1 MRDVSLADDNQQAR
15 EDLKNLLRFTEQ
27 MLATREKTVF
37 DIAEYPIRLTERDLT
52 DAVGTPLPGVSFGP
66 SEDVWLSFARMRERP
81 PPKVSADLEPW
92 LRSEARPTPAKP
104 PGLLVERILFVTADE
119 ATDLIE
125 ASFTRQDAVWQI
137 ENNPGEPER
146 WSVQLR
152 PAELP
157 SVVEAL
163 ERYVTGP
170 WRAWAEEE
178 APRRRAIELYSA
190 LYKAQA
196 QIAAAGGE
204 GGLELVVGIGLAR
217 WQHGSSRINLPL
229 IEQRAEF
236 ELDETNG
243 NLAIIARGVPPTP
256 ALRAFLDLGI
266 QGAAELQREMTARL
280 ERVSKD
286 PDLEFSPF
294 QRASFLSVLETCAAR
309 LDASGTVLPADEEL
323 GLASETLRIGQ
334 GFCVIVR
341 PRREDILRD
350 DIRRQIDALSTE
362 DKELP
367 ETARRFVLPPPDVAP
382 EDIGAIDLKGL
393 DLPAGGSSFGAWTG
407 VGGTDREVAAS
418 KAKDWLFFPLPANEE
433 QEDIARRLQ
442 DKDVSGVVVQGP
454 PGTGKTHTIANIIGH
469 AMATGQ
475 RVLVSAHTAEALSAI
490 RDKLPPALRDLTIA
504 VTHSDREGA
513 RQLEEAV
520 LALAERAQ
528 SINPRETKQRAEDM
542 LRVIRRDDSRI
553 AEIDLEL
560 EQIARANLSRMP
572 WRGAEALPQ
581 DIAAWLSQQGA
592 KHAWFPDDLDL
603 IAVHVPQFT
612 EAEISE
618 AQSLRRLL
626 GADISYRVTN
636 LPSGSDGLPA
646 LGELVSAHRT
656 LREAGERLQ
665 RERDGSL
672 PRPDLSVAQVGE
684 PADLLGWLERLRA
697 WYESTGSYEWMREA
711 WAALAG
717 SQQQLRF
724 SQDTVR
730 PMLEEAAR
738 LAKRGEAL
746 ALHAMELSEIPEADR
761 LGEALANLAGGRA
774 PFGFFKGFGRNPIKE
789 AIQSARIAAEPPQ
802 DTTAWAKVS
811 DLHNWR
817 REVRSFVARW
827 NALAAQH
834 SFTLLPEEQ
843 TASRDILKKIGNP
856 LHEMLALAVDAKAR
870 ATRLRVLFPYGI
882 DVDSV
887 IIRVEVS
894 IAISALQANLG
905 DADCLAAQNLRDGLR
920 QDGFRIGGQLGE
932 ALQQVADG
940 LGTPELADAEAA
952 EIWRNVQREA
962 DRVGKLGE
970 SLRRLSTLADI
981 VRTSGAPKWAEQIQR
996 HEFSE
1001 VDDVLPTDWQDAWDY
1016 ARAKGFLARV
1026 ANREKV
1032 QALTAARAELLASRE
1047 RRFLD
1052 TIELMTYL
1060 GLRIR
1065 LTENVQAAL
1074 RKFLSALSRLPKTA
1088 GAKTAGRQ
1096 RRILRDS
1103 LQQAVKAIP
1112 CWIMPEWRVAEQLPP
1127 DLGSFDLVIIDE
1139 ASQSNISAL
1148 PVVLRGKKLLI
1159 VGDDR
1164 QVSPVSVGIEEAV
1177 VNRLRATYLSGQPL
1191 AEQID
1196 PATSLYELGGMMYP
1210 GKVIVL
1216 REHFRCV
1223 EPIIRFSS
1231 RFYGGHLVPLRL
1243 PKPSE
1248 RLDPPLI
1255 DVLVEDGKRRG
1266 DVNESEA
1273 TYIIEEIKRTI
1284 ADPILNS
1291 AGKRSIGVIS
1301 LHANKQ
1307 AKLIYDRLIHAVG
1320 PEIMSDHHIMCGD
1333 AATFQGQERDII
1345 FLSMVHDSSTAS
1357 KQSSRLYEQRY
1368 NVALSRARDRMVLVR
1383 SVTPS
1388 MLKEGDIKLEVLR
1401 HFQDPM
1407 AGGRIGQSDDML
1419 AACESNFERDVGQRL
1434 LQAGYRV
1441 RAQVPAGGYRIDFVV
1456 EGENDRRLAVEL
1468 DGDSFHGPERWA
1480 QDVKRQ
1486 KALERVGWTFWR
1498 CWASEWE
1505 SAKDTV
1511 FADLVGALQERGIS
1525 PIGAAAAGDAIPV
1538 EFRTVMHRPKPNEPI
1553 EPTSNNAEPA
1563 TQDKSADKSDTK
1575 SAKGDDDIRVSAGD
1589 IVSVRYADGKAR
1601 VRRVHIVTDGTAD
1614 GRDRISPTS
1623 PLGTAIMDLRVED
1636 ETEVI
1641 IDGRTRMVIVER
1653 IDRAA

>member
-1 MRDVSLADDNQQAR
+1 MRDDSLAGDDQQVR

-37 DIAEYPIRLTERDLT
+37 DITEYPIRLAERDLM
-52 DAVGTPLPGVSFGP
+52 DAAGNPLPGVGFGP
-66 SEDVWLSFARMRERP
+66 SEDVWLSFARMREQP
-81 PPKVSADLEPW
+81 PPKAPADLEPW

-104 PGLLVERILFVTADE
+104 PGLLSERVLFVTADE
-119 ATDLIE
+119 VTDLIE
-125 ASFTRQDAVWQI
+125 ASFVHEDAVGQI
-137 ENNPGEPER
+137 ATNPGEPER
-146 WSVQLR
+146 WSVPLR

-163 ERYVTGP
+163 ERHVKGA

-178 APRRRAIELYSA
+178 APRRKAIELYSA
-190 LYKAQA
+190 LYKAHA

-217 WQHGSSRINLPL
+217 WQHGGRRINLPL

-236 ELDETNG
+236 ELDETSG
-243 NLAIIARGVPPTP
+243 NLSILARGVPPTP
-256 ALRAFLDLGI
+256 ALRAFLDLSI
-266 QGAAELQREMTARL
+266 SGAADLQREMTARL
-280 ERVSKD
+280 DRISKD
-286 PDLEFSPF
+286 PDLAFGPF
-294 QRASFLSVLETCAAR
+294 EPASFLGVLETCAAR
-309 LDASGTVLPADEEL
+309 LDASGTVLPTDEEL
-323 GLASETLRIGQ
+323 GPAGEALRIGQ
-334 GFCVIVR
+334 GFCIIVR
-341 PRREDILRD
+341 TRREDILRD

-362 DKELP
+362 GDELP
-367 ETARRFVLPPPDVAP
+367 ETARRFVLSPPDVAP
-382 EDIGAIDLKGL
+382 EDVGPIDIGKL
-393 DLPAGGSSFGAWTG
+393 DEPPGGFGTG
-407 VGGTDREVAAS
+407 TWSGGGGGDGAAP

-433 QEDIARRLQ
+433 QEEIARRLQ
-442 DKDVSGVVVQGP
+442 DKDVFGVVVQGP

-520 LALAERAQ
+520 SALAERAQ
-528 SINPRETKQRAEDM
+528 LINPREARQRAEDL
-542 LRVIRRDDSRI
+542 LRAIRREDGRV
-553 AEIDLEL
+553 AEIDIEL
-560 EQIARANLSRMP
+560 EQIARANLARVP

-581 DIAAWLSQQGA
+581 DIAAWVAQQGD
-592 KHAWFPDDLDL
+592 KHAWFPDCLDL
-603 IAVHVPQFT
+603 VPHHAPKFG

-618 AQSLRRLL
+618 ARSLRRRL
-626 GADISYRVTN
+626 GADIGYEATQ
-636 LPSGSDGLPA
+636 LPSGSDALPPLGA
-646 LGELVSAHRT
+646 LVTAHRT
-656 LREAGERLQ
+656 LREAGERRQ

-672 PRPDLSVAQVGE
+672 PRPALTAAQAGE
-684 PADLLGWLERLRA
+684 PAELLAWLERLAA
-697 WYESTGSYEWMREA
+697 WHESAGAYEWMREA
-711 WAALAG
+711 WGALAG
-717 SQQQLRF
+717 GRQQHRF
-724 SQDTVR
+724 SADALR
-730 PMLEEAAR
+730 PMLDEAAH
-738 LAKRGEAL
+738 LAGRGEAL
-746 ALHAMELSEIPEADR
+746 ALHALELPEIPEADR
-761 LGEALANLAGGRA
+761 LGEALANLAAGRP
-774 PFGFFKGFGRNPIKE
+774 PFGFFKGFGRNPIKD
-789 AIQSARIAAEPPQ
+789 AVQASRIAAEPPR
-802 DTTAWAKVS
+802 DAAAWAKLA
-811 DLHNWR
+811 DLHSWR
-817 REVRSFVARW
+817 REVRGFVARW
-827 NALAAQH
+827 NAFAAQH
-834 SFTLLPEEQ
+834 SLTRLPEEH
-843 TASRDILKKIGNP
+843 TRSREALAQLGKR
-856 LHEMLALAVDAKAR
+856 LTEMLALAADAPAR
-870 ATRLRVLFPYGI
+870 SARLQALFPYGLDI
-882 DVDSV
+882 DAV
-887 IIRVEVS
+887 IIRIDISV
-894 IAISALQANLG
+894 AIPALRANLG
-905 DADCLAAQNLRDGLR
+905 DADLFAAERLRDRLR
-920 QDGFRIGGQLGE
+920 EDGVRIGGQIGE

-940 LGTPELADAEAA
+940 LGAVDLADAEAA
-952 EIWRNVQREA
+952 DIWRDVQREA
-962 DRVGKLGE
+962 DRVGKLRDD
-970 SLRRLSTLADI
+970 LQRLAALAEP
-981 VRTSGAPKWAEQIQR
+981 VRASGAAVWADQIQQQVPGDSD
-996 HEFSE
+996 E
-1001 VDDVLPTDWQDAWDY
+1001 VLPLDWQDAWDH

-1032 QALTAARAELLASRE
+1032 QALTASRADLVASRE
-1047 RRFLD
+1047 RRFLEA
-1052 TIELMTYL
+1052 IELMTYL
-1060 GLRIR
+1060 GLRNR
-1065 LTENVQAAL
+1065 LTENIQAAL
-1074 RKFLSALSRLPKTA
+1074 RKFLSALTRLPKTA

-1148 PVVLRGKKLLI
+1148 PVLLRGKKLLI

-1164 QVSPVSVGIEEAV
+1164 QVSPVSVGVEEAV
-1177 VNRLRATYLSGQPL
+1177 VNRLRTTYLTGQPL

-1266 DVNESEA
+1266 DVNDAEA
-1273 TYIIEEIKRTI
+1273 TYIIEEIKRAI
-1284 ADPILNS
+1284 ADPVINA

-1301 LHANKQ
+1301 LHADKQ

-1320 PEIMSDHHIMCGD
+1320 PETMSDHHIMCGD

-1345 FLSMVHDSSTAS
+1345 FLSMVHDGDTAS

-1407 AGGRIGQSDDML
+1407 AGGRIGQSHDVL
-1419 AACESNFERDVGQRL
+1419 AACESKFERDVGQRL
-1434 LQAGYRV
+1434 LQAGYRI

-1456 EGENDRRLAVEL
+1456 EGENDRRLAIEL

-1505 SAKDTV
+1505 SAKDAV
-1511 FADLVGALQERGIS
+1511 FSDLVTTLQERSIS
-1525 PIGAAAAGDAIPV
+1525 PIGAANAGDALLV
-1538 EFRTVMHRPKPNEPI
+1538 EFRTVRHRPKLDESVEPA
-1553 EPTSNNAEPA
+1553 SNNVAPETPAETVDEVA
-1563 TQDKSADKSDTK
+1563 LDVAEAD
-1575 SAKGDDDIRVSAGD
+1575 GDIRVSAGD
-1589 IVSVRYADGKAR
+1589 SVSVRYVDGKAR
-1601 VRRVHIVTDGTAD
+1601 ALKVHIVADGTAN

-1623 PLGTAIMDLRVED
+1623 PLGAAIMGLRAED
-1636 ETEVI
+1636 ETEVVI
-1641 IDGRTRMVIVER
+1641 EGRTRMVIVES

>member
-1 MRDVSLADDNQQAR
+1 MPDDSLAGDDQQTR

-27 MLATREKTVF
+27 MLATREKTTF

-52 DAVGTPLPGVSFGP
+52 DPAGEPLPGIGFGP
-66 SEDVWLSFARMRERP
+66 SEDVWLSFVRMRERP
-81 PPKVSADLEPW
+81 PPKPPAELEPW

-104 PGLLVERILFVTADE
+104 PSLLSERVVFVAADE

-125 ASFTRQDAVWQI
+125 AAFAHEDEVGQMAT
-137 ENNPGEPER
+137 NPGEPER
-146 WSVQLR
+146 WSVPVR

-157 SVVEAL
+157 SVVETL
-163 ERYVTGP
+163 HRYIAGP
-170 WRAWAEEE
+170 WRAWADEE
-178 APRRRAIELYSA
+178 APRRKAIELYSA
-190 LYKAQA
+190 LYKAHA

-217 WQHGSSRINLPL
+217 WQHVGRRINLPL

-236 ELDETNG
+236 ELDETSG
-243 NLAIIARGVPPTP
+243 NLSILARGVPPTP

-266 QGAAELQREMTARL
+266 AGAAELQREMTARL
-280 ERVSKD
+280 DSISKD
-286 PDLEFSPF
+286 PDLAFGPF
-294 QRASFLSVLETCAAR
+294 QPASFLGVLETCAAR
-309 LDASGTVLPADEEL
+309 LDASGTVLPANEDL
-323 GLASETLRIGQ
+323 GPAGEALRIGR
-334 GFCVIVR
+334 GFCIIVR
-341 PRREDILRD
+341 ARREDILRD

-362 DKELP
+362 GKELP

-382 EDIGAIDLKGL
+382 DDVGPIDLSGL
-393 DLPAGGSSFGAWTG
+393 DAIAGRSVVGAWA
-407 VGGTDREVAAS
+407 AAS
-418 KAKDWLFFPLPANEE
+418 GGAGDGSAPKAKDWLFFPLPANEE
-433 QEDIARRLQ
+433 QEEIARRLQ
-442 DKDVSGVVVQGP
+442 EPDVFGVVVQGP

-520 LALAERAQ
+520 SALAERAQ
-528 SINPRETKQRAEDM
+528 SINPREVKQRAEDL
-542 LRVIRRDDSRI
+542 LRLIRREDGRV

-560 EQIARANLSRMP
+560 EQIARANLARVLL
-572 WRGAEALPQ
+572 RGTEALPQ
-581 DIAAWLSQQGA
+581 DIAAWVAQQGDQ
-592 KHAWFPDDLDL
+592 HAWFPDDLDL
-603 IAVHVPQFT
+603 ASDHAPRFG

-618 AQSLRRLL
+618 ARSLRLRLGGDIAY
-626 GADISYRVTN
+626 GADHV
-636 LPSGSDGLPA
+636 PSGSDALPA
-646 LGELVSAHRT
+646 LGALVAAHRT
-656 LREAGERLQ
+656 LREAAERRL

-672 PRPDLSVAQVGE
+672 PRPDLTAASAGE
-684 PADLLGWLERLRA
+684 PAALLAWLERLAA
-697 WYESTGSYEWMREA
+697 WDASIGTYEWMREA
-711 WAALAG
+711 WGALAG
-717 SQQQLRF
+717 ERNQQRF
-724 SQDTVR
+724 SADALR
-730 PMLEEAAR
+730 PMFDEAAR
-738 LAKRGEAL
+738 LAQRGEAL
-746 ALHAMELSEIPEADR
+746 ALHALELPEIPEADR
-761 LGEALANLAGGRA
+761 LGEALANLAAGRPA
-774 PFGFFKGFGRNPIKE
+774 FGFFKGFGRNPVKD
-789 AIQSARIAAEPPQ
+789 AVQASRIAAEPPR
-802 DTTAWAKVS
+802 DAAAWAKLA
-811 DLHNWR
+811 DLHAWR
-817 REVRSFVARW
+817 REVRGFVARW

-834 SFTLLPEEQ
+834 NLTGLPQEA
-843 TASRDILKKIGNP
+843 TASRDALGQ
-856 LHEMLALAVDAKAR
+856 LGRRLTEMLALAADAR
-870 ATRLRVLFPYGI
+870 ARSSRLQALFPYGLDI
-882 DVDSV
+882 DAVIVRIDISV
-887 IIRVEVS
+887 AV
-894 IAISALQANLG
+894 SALRANLG
-905 DADCLAAQNLRDGLR
+905 DVDLLEAESLRDRLR
-920 QDGFRIGGQLGE
+920 EDGIRIGGQLGE

-940 LGTPELADAEAA
+940 LGANDLPDAEAA
-952 EIWRNVQREA
+952 EIWRGVQREA
-962 DRVGKLGE
+962 DRVGKLRAE
-970 SLRRLSTLADI
+970 LQRLDALADL
-981 VRTSGAPKWAEQIQR
+981 VRASGAANWAEQIR
-996 HEFSE
+996 RKTPSE
-1001 VDDVLPTDWQDAWDY
+1001 ADETLPVDWQDAWDH
-1016 ARAKGFLARV
+1016 ACAKGFLARV
-1026 ANREKV
+1026 ANRERV
-1032 QALTAARAELLASRE
+1032 QALTAARAELVASRE

-1052 TIELMTYL
+1052 AIELMTYL
-1060 GLRIR
+1060 GLRSR

-1074 RKFLSALSRLPKTA
+1074 RKFLSALTRLPKTS

-1164 QVSPVSVGIEEAV
+1164 QVSPVSVGVEEAV
-1177 VNRLRATYLSGQPL
+1177 VNRLRTTYLAGQPL

-1255 DVLVEDGKRRG
+1255 DVLVEDGQRRG
-1266 DVNESEA
+1266 DVNDAEA
-1273 TYIIEEIKRTI
+1273 TYIVEEIKRAI
-1284 ADPILNS
+1284 ADPILNA
-1291 AGKRSIGVIS
+1291 AGKRSMGVIS
-1301 LHANKQ
+1301 LHADKQ

-1320 PEIMSDHHIMCGD
+1320 PEVMSDHHIMCGD

-1345 FLSMVHDSSTAS
+1345 FLSMVHDGDTAS

-1407 AGGRIGQSDDML
+1407 AGGRIGQSDDVL
-1419 AACESNFERDVGQRL
+1419 EACESKFERDVGQRL
-1434 LQAGYRV
+1434 LQAGYRI

-1456 EGENDRRLAVEL
+1456 EGENDRRLAIEL

-1480 QDVKRQ
+1480 HDVKRQ

-1505 SAKDTV
+1505 CAKDAV
-1511 FADLVGALQERGIS
+1511 FSDLVTALEARGIS
-1525 PIGAAAAGDAIPV
+1525 PIGTPTAGDALPV
-1538 EFRTVMHRPKPNEPI
+1538 EFRTVRHRPKLEEAVKPASLADAPETLF
-1553 EPTSNNAEPA
+1553 ESTSELTPA
-1563 TQDKSADKSDTK
+1563 MSEDAADV
-1575 SAKGDDDIRVSAGD
+1575 RVSAGD
-1589 IVSVRYADGKAR
+1589 SVSIRYGDGKAR
-1601 VRRVHIVTDGTAD
+1601 ALRLHIVADGTAN
-1614 GRDRISPTS
+1614 GRDRIAPTS
-1623 PLGTAIMDLRVED
+1623 PLGAAIMGLRAED
-1636 ETEVI
+1636 ETEVV
-1641 IDGRTRMVIVER
+1641 IDGRTRIVVVES